1 MTTTP
6 DIENAAIKAAET
18 LVKYHITSAPV
29 APLPILKQIPGVLV
43 VSFAEMAERM
53 STDRS
58 AVISLF
64 GDGNQD
70 AVTSLKLINGKI
82 HYVVAYNQRL
92 PFYML
97 QRALAREL
105 AHIVLGHDGTRPED
119 VRLAEAITFARHL
132 LAPRALIRSLQD
144 AGVTITVETLGNLTG
159 CYERCLAGMRKTPG
173 TRVPADLNRAVRE
186 QFADY
191 VRNFIDCQAVLS
203 GDDESAV
210 ADFGSYM
217 DYYED

>member
-6 DIENAAIKAAET
+6 DVQNAAIKAAET
-18 LVKYHITSAPV
+18 LVKYRITSAPIS
-29 APLPILKQIPGVLV
+29 PLPILKQIPGVLV
-43 VSFAEMAERM
+43 VSFTEMAERM

-70 AVTSLKLINGKI
+70 AVTSLKLINGQI

-105 AHIVLGHDGTRPED
+105 GHIVLGHDGTRPED
-119 VRLAEAITFARHL
+119 VRITEAVTFARHL
-132 LAPRALIRSLQD
+132 LTPRALIRSLWD
-144 AGVTITVETLGNLTG
+144 AGLTVTVEMLGNVTG

-173 TRVPADLNRAVRE
+173 TAVPAALNRAVRD

-203 GDDESAV
+203 GDDETAV
-210 ADFGSYM
+210 ADFGTYM
-217 DYYED
+217 DLYEE

>member
-6 DIENAAIKAAET
+6 DIQNAAIKAAET
-18 LVKYHITSAPV
+18 LVKYHITSAPIS
-29 APLPILKQIPGVLV
+29 PLPILKQIPGVLV

-70 AVTSLKLINGKI
+70 AVTSLKVNNGQI

-105 AHIVLGHDGTRPED
+105 GHIVLGHDGTRPED
-119 VRLAEAITFARHL
+119 VRLAEAVTFARHL
-132 LAPRALIRSLQD
+132 LTPRALIRSLLD
-144 AGVTITVETLGNLTG
+144 AGLTVTVEMLGNVTG

-173 TRVPADLNRAVRE
+173 TAVPAALNRAVRE
-186 QFADY
+186 QFDDY
-191 VRNFIDCQAVLS
+191 VRNFIECQSVLN

-210 ADFGSYM
+210 ADFGTYM
-217 DYYED
+217 DLYEE

>member
-6 DIENAAIKAAET
+6 DVQNAAIKAAET
-18 LVKYHITSAPV
+18 LIKYHITSAPIS
-29 APLPILKQIPGVLV
+29 PLPILKQIQGVLV

-70 AVTSLKLINGKI
+70 AVTSLKVINGQI

-92 PFYML
+92 PLYMA

-105 AHIVLGHDGTRPED
+105 GHIVLGHDGTRPED
-119 VRLAEAITFARHL
+119 VRLTEAVTFARHL
-132 LAPRALIRSLQD
+132 LAPRALIRSLLD
-144 AGVTITVETLGNLTG
+144 AGLTVTVEMLGNVTG
-159 CYERCLAGMRKTPG
+159 CYERCLAGLRKTPG
-173 TRVPADLNRAVRE
+173 TAVPAAINRAVRD

-210 ADFGSYM
+210 ADFGTYM
-217 DYYED
+217 DLYEE

>member
-70 AVTSLKLINGKI
+70 AVTSLKLIKGKI

-105 AHIVLGHDGTRPED
+105 GHIVLGHDGTRPEN
-119 VRLAEAITFARHL
+119 VRLTEAVTFARHL
-132 LAPRALIRSLQD
+132 LTPRALIRSLLD
-144 AGVTITVETLGNLTG
+144 AGLTVTVEMLGNVTG

-173 TRVPADLNRAVRE
+173 TAVPATLNRAVRE

-210 ADFGSYM
+210 ADFGTYM
-217 DYYED
+217 DLYEE

>member
-6 DIENAAIKAAET
+6 DIQNAAIKAAET
-18 LVKYHITSAPV
+18 LVKFRITSAPIS
-29 APLPILKQIPGVLV
+29 PLPILKQIPGVLV
-43 VSFAEMAERM
+43 VSFTEMAERM

-70 AVTSLKLINGKI
+70 AVTSLKVINGQI

-105 AHIVLGHDGTRPED
+105 GHIVLGHDGTRPED
-119 VRLAEAITFARHL
+119 VRLAEAVTFARHL
-132 LAPRALIRSLQD
+132 LAPRALIRSLWD

-159 CYERCLAGMRKTPG
+159 CYERCLAGLRKTPG

-210 ADFGSYM
+210 ADFGTYM
-217 DYYED
+217 DLYEE

>member
-6 DIENAAIKAAET
+6 DIQNAAIKAAET
-18 LVKYHITSAPV
+18 LVKYHITSAPIS
-29 APLPILKQIPGVLV
+29 PLPILKKLQGVLV

-70 AVTSLKLINGKI
+70 AVTSLKVINGQI

-105 AHIVLGHDGTRPED
+105 GHIVLGHDGTRPED
-119 VRLAEAITFARHL
+119 VRLTEAVTFARHL
-132 LAPRALIRSLQD
+132 LTPRALIRSLQD
-144 AGVTITVETLGNLTG
+144 AGLTVTVEMLGNVTG

-173 TRVPADLNRAVRE
+173 TAVPADLNRLVRD

-191 VRNFIDCQAVLS
+191 VRNFIDCQSVLS

-210 ADFGSYM
+210 ADFGTYM
-217 DYYED
+217 DLYEE

>member
-18 LVKYHITSAPV
+18 LVMYHITSAPV

-64 GDGNQD
+64 GDGIQD
-70 AVTSLKLINGKI
+70 AVTSLMLINGQI
-82 HYVVAYNQRL
+82 RYVVAYNQRL

-119 VRLAEAITFARHL
+119 VRLAEAVTFARHL
-132 LAPRALIRSLQD
+132 LAPRALIRSLLD
-144 AGVTITVETLGNLTG
+144 AGLTVTVEMLGNVTG

-173 TRVPADLNRAVRE
+173 THVPAALNRAVRE

-191 VRNFIDCQAVLS
+191 VRNFVDCQAVLS
-203 GDDESAV
+203 GDDETAV
-210 ADFGSYM
+210 ADFGTYM
-217 DYYED
+217 DYYEE

>member
-18 LVKYHITSAPV
+18 LIKYRITSAPV

-70 AVTSLKLINGKI
+70 AVTSLKLINGQI
-82 HYVVAYNQRL
+82 RYVVAYNQRL

-119 VRLAEAITFARHL
+119 VRLAEAVTFARHL
-132 LAPRALIRSLQD
+132 LAPRALIRSLRD
-144 AGVTITVETLGNLTG
+144 AGLTVTVEMLGNVTG

-173 TRVPADLNRAVRE
+173 THVPAALNRAVRE

-191 VRNFIDCQAVLS
+191 VRNFVDCQAVLS
-203 GDDESAV
+203 GDDETAV
-210 ADFGSYM
+210 ADFGTYM
-217 DYYED
+217 DLYEE

>member
-6 DIENAAIKAAET
+6 DIQNAAIKAAET
-18 LVKYHITSAPV
+18 LVKYHITSAPIS
-29 APLPILKQIPGVLV
+29 PLPILKKLQGVLV

-70 AVTSLKLINGKI
+70 AVTSLKVINGQI

-105 AHIVLGHDGTRPED
+105 GHIVLGHDGTRPED
-119 VRLAEAITFARHL
+119 VRLTEAVTFARHL
-132 LAPRALIRSLQD
+132 LTPRALIRSLQD
-144 AGVTITVETLGNLTG
+144 AGLTVTVEMLGNVTG

-173 TRVPADLNRAVRE
+173 TRVPADLNRLVRD

-210 ADFGSYM
+210 ADFGTYM
-217 DYYED
+217 DLYEE